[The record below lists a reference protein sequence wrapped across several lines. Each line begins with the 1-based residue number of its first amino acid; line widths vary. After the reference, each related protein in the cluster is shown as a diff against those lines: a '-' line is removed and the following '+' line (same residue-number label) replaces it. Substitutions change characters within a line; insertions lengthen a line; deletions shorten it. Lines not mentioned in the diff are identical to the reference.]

1 MRWKDRL
8 ELLGEYGT
16 LGFVITRGGS
26 MSEVKY
32 PQKEQN
38 TDEFLDV
45 PLEQVWRNVRL
56 ACELFDMARDIKT
69 LELKRRYPDASDS
82 WIQTEV
88 LRLIEKGCQ

>member
-1 MRWKDRL
+1 
-8 ELLGEYGT
+8 
-16 LGFVITRGGS
+16 

-32 PQKEQN
+32 PQKKPNSGECF
-38 TDEFLDV
+38 DI
-45 PLEQVWRNVRL
+45 PREQVWRNVRL

-69 LELKRRYPDASDS
+69 LELRRRYPDASDS